1 MYEFLSSS
9 NIRIDLLI
17 IVITKLSFIMEGVYI
32 MKNKKLL
39 ILFLILIIA
48 TLSACSSKNDS
59 AASDYST
66 ITAKVAKD
74 MMDKDST
81 ITILDV
87 RTEEEFNTGH
97 IDGAILIPD
106 TDILEMAEETLTDK
120 SATILVYCRSGRRSA
135 LAAAD
140 LAELGYSNVYDFG
153 GIIDWN
159 YNIVTE

>member
-1 MYEFLSSS
+1 
-9 NIRIDLLI
+9 
-17 IVITKLSFIMEGVYI
+17 
-32 MKNKKLL
+32 MKNKNLL
-39 ILFLILIIA
+39 ILFLILIIT

-59 AASDYST
+59 ATSDYST
-66 ITAKVAKD
+66 ITAKEAKD

-106 TDILEMAEETLTDK
+106 TDILEKAEETLTDK

-140 LAELGYSNVYDFG
+140 LVELGYSNVYDFG

-159 YNIVTE
+159 YDIVTE

>member
-1 MYEFLSSS
+1 
-9 NIRIDLLI
+9 
-17 IVITKLSFIMEGVYI
+17 
-32 MKNKKLL
+32 MKNKNLL
-39 ILFLILIIA
+39 ILFLVLIIT
-48 TLSACSSKNDS
+48 TLSACSFKNDS

-66 ITAKVAKD
+66 ITAKEAKD

-81 ITILDV
+81 ITIIDV

-106 TDILEMAEETLTDK
+106 TDILEKAEETLTDK

-140 LAELGYSNVYDFG
+140 FVEHGYSNVYDFG

-159 YNIVTE
+159 YDIVTE